1 MFTTK
6 NDIPAAARMKV
17 VELLNARL
25 ADAID
30 LQTQLKQA
38 HWNVKGPFFIGLHKL
53 FDEVNEEVEEYIDE
67 IAERAVALGGVVDGT
82 ARMVA
87 SRTQL
92 PEYPANIADG
102 RKHVEAVATALASF
116 GKLARKAIDQSN
128 ELQDADTA
136 DLFTQVSR
144 GIDKSLW
151 FVEAHLQAE
160 K

>member
-6 NDIPAAARMKV
+6 NDIPAAARTKV

-25 ADAID
+25 ADAIA

-38 HWNVKGPFFIGLHKL
+38 HWNVEGPCFIGLHKL

-67 IAERAVALGGVVDGT
+67 IAERAVALGGTVDGT

-102 RKHVEAVATALASF
+102 RKHVEAVA
-116 GKLARKAIDQSN
+116 
-128 ELQDADTA
+128 
-136 DLFTQVSR
+136 
-144 GIDKSLW
+144 
-151 FVEAHLQAE
+151 
-160 K
+160 